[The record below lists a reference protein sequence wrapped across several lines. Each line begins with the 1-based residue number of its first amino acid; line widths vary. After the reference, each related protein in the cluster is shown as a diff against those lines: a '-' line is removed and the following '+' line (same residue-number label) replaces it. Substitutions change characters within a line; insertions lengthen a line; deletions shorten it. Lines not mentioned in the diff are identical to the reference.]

1 MFDHVSSETGEEPT
15 LTVRVRIL
23 LADDHEIMREG
34 IRAIL
39 ERESN
44 IQVVAEAG
52 NGRDA
57 VAKVRE
63 CQPDLVLMD
72 IGMPDMNGIE
82 ATRQI
87 LAETPQVKVIALSM
101 YADKRFVAS
110 MFQAGASAYLL
121 KKSAASELLEAIS
134 DVVNGQIYLS
144 PQVAGVVVQDYVQHL
159 GDDTSTRPDGLS
171 PREREVLQLIVE
183 GNTTPEIAAVLN
195 VSEKTVGTH
204 RQHIMEKLDIHT
216 IAELTK
222 YAIREGFTFLES

>member
-1 MFDHVSSETGEEPT
+1 MTT
-15 LTVRVRIL
+15 RIL

-39 ERESN
+39 ERETDLE
-44 IQVVAEAG
+44 VVAEAS

-57 VAKVRE
+57 LARVRD

-72 IGMPDMNGIE
+72 IGMPDMNGVE

-87 LAETPQVKVIALSM
+87 LAEAPEVKVVALSM
-101 YADKRFVAS
+101 HADKRFVAS
-110 MFQAGASAYLL
+110 MFQAGATAYLL
-121 KKSAASELLEAIS
+121 KKSAARELLEAIGE
-134 DVVNGQIYLS
+134 VMKGQIYLGS
-144 PQVAGVVVQDYVQHL
+144 QVAGVVVQDYVQHL
-159 GDDTSTRPDGLS
+159 GKDSSSSPDGLS

-183 GNTTPEIAAVLN
+183 VLN

-216 IAELTK
+216 IAEFTK
-222 YAIREGFTFLES
+222 YAIREGLTFLES

>member
-1 MFDHVSSETGEEPT
+1 MTT
-15 LTVRVRIL
+15 RIL

-39 ERESN
+39 ERETDLE
-44 IQVVAEAG
+44 VVAEAS

-57 VAKVRE
+57 LARVRD

-72 IGMPDMNGIE
+72 IGMPDMNGVE

-87 LAETPQVKVIALSM
+87 LAEAPEVKVVALSM
-101 YADKRFVAS
+101 HADKRFVAS
-110 MFQAGASAYLL
+110 MFQAGATAYLL
-121 KKSAASELLEAIS
+121 KKSAARELLEAIGE
-134 DVVNGQIYLS
+134 VMKGQIYLGS
-144 PQVAGVVVQDYVQHL
+144 QVAGVVVQDYVQHL
-159 GDDTSTRPDGLS
+159 GKDPSSSPDGLS

-183 GNTTPEIAAVLN
+183 GNTTPEIASVLN

-222 YAIREGFTFLES
+222 YAIREGLTFLES